1 MGKSTF
7 GNVRRRA
14 SGRWQARYFLDGA
27 WHNAPNTFTTKAD
40 ANAWLA
46 REQADRSRGAWVDP
60 KSGKET
66 LEAYATR
73 WLDGRSDLRETTRA
87 KYGDLL
93 RRHILP
99 ALGRKELAHL
109 EPADIRAWYHRLARD
124 HQATA
129 DDCYR
134 LLRAVVN
141 TAVAD
146 GHLAKSPCTVK
157 GAGSVRAE
165 ERPVASV
172 VEVARVA
179 DEMPDRLRV
188 AVLLAAWCQMRRGE
202 MLALQR
208 RHVDL
213 LHGTVR
219 IEQAWVVPPGG
230 RPVIGPPKTEAGRR
244 TVAIPPNILLA
255 VEEHLQ
261 RFVGPEPKAW
271 LFGTST
277 GAAISPA
284 ELPALL
290 GQSPRRD
297 RPAGLAPPRPEA
309 YRAHLGG
316 GHWR

>member
-1 MGKSTF
+1 MGIW
-7 GNVRRRA
+7 RRA
-14 SGRWQARYFLDGA
+14 
-27 WHNAPNTFTTKAD
+27 HAP
-40 ANAWLA
+40 
-46 REQADRSRGAWVDP
+46 
-60 KSGKET
+60 
-66 LEAYATR
+66 
-73 WLDGRSDLRETTRA
+73 
-87 KYGDLL
+87 
-93 RRHILP
+93 
-99 ALGRKELAHL
+99 
-109 EPADIRAWYHRLARD
+109 
-124 HQATA
+124 
-129 DDCYR
+129 
-134 LLRAVVN
+134 
-141 TAVAD
+141 
-146 GHLAKSPCTVK
+146 VK

-277 GAAISPA
+277 GAAISPRNFQRYWDKARDAIGRPDLHLHDLRHTGLTWAAATGASVA
-284 ELPALL
+284 ELMRRGGHANARAALRY
-290 GQSPRRD
+290 QHATADRD
-297 RPAGLAPPRPEA
+297 RELAEAMAGLSAGQTVECEHSAARF
-309 YRAHLGG
+309 
-316 GHWR
+316 